1 MSLVFFLSYIGQNC
15 RPAEASQ
22 LAFFS
27 VDRKDIWSLMSKSSH
42 ILFIKVFF
50 FFFSLVSNNP
60 IVLGPNNTN
69 LPKIFGIIAEGEMH
83 EAIKH
88 EDPCAKRLANVV
100 RQVQVSWFG

>member
-1 MSLVFFLSYIGQNC
+1 MISYYNFHLQWLSSLS
-15 RPAEASQ
+15 
-22 LAFFS
+22 FFS
-27 VDRKDIWSLMSKSSH
+27 NH
-42 ILFIKVFF
+42 
-50 FFFSLVSNNP
+50 P

-69 LPKIFGIIAEGEMH
+69 LPKIFSIIAEGEMH